1 MNNRVEK
8 NIELTSQDRD
18 LIAKFIEKFEPTHTY
33 KGLELRISSKDV
45 RTFLDEQ
52 EVDMSF
58 TRFNRIT
65 RYLKITSEN
74 KYAYSLPLLYT
85 LKESRVEAEPCR
97 TYPEDWIFTIDW
109 HGSKRYF
116 REEWSILLK
125 YVSNV
130 FNCNTLV
137 DAFAGTGFISLL
149 AAKLGLFETIIQNDL
164 NTELFNYY
172 RVMKDE
178 VKFKKFAET
187 LKELPEPSKE
197 AFNLIQLYYKNA
209 TNRDRRVKQQLQ
221 TVDAGRAV
229 MFFYKQHYSYSGVGG
244 YSTVKKPLKHYIES
258 LERTHNLYRN
268 IELKHLQ
275 YNNCIRKHLE
285 DTRSFIILDPP
296 YCKLYRSQTSSYEL
310 EFNTVEQHEQMLNL
324 IKDAKARII
333 LCGYRTEERD
343 LYKECLIKHS
353 NSTWHCI
360 EFKRESSKASNHEH
374 IWTNFEVEGLLSKN
388 SKYFNLVY

>member
-1 MNNRVEK
+1 MKSVEL
-8 NIELTSQDRD
+8 ISEDRN
-18 LIAKFIEKFEPTHTY
+18 LITKFIKKFEATHTY

-45 RTFLDEQ
+45 RTFLDEE

-58 TRFNRIT
+58 TRFNRMV
-65 RYLKITSEN
+65 RSLGITSGN

-116 REEWSILLK
+116 REEWNILLN
-125 YVSNV
+125 YVNNV
-130 FNCNTLV
+130 FNCDTLV

-149 AAKLGLFETIIQNDL
+149 AAKLELFENIIQNDL
-164 NTELFNYY
+164 NTDLFNYY
-172 RVMKDE
+172 CVMKDE
-178 VKFKKFAET
+178 VKFKKFSET

-197 AFNLIQLYYKNA
+197 AFNLIRLYYKDA
-209 TNRDRRVKQQLQ
+209 VNRDRRVRQQLQ

-229 MFFYKQHYSYSGVGG
+229 MFFYKHHYSYSGVGG
-244 YSTVKKPLKHYIES
+244 YSMTKKPLKHYIES
-258 LERTHNLYRN
+258 LERTHKLYKN

-275 YNNCIRKHLE
+275 YNNCIRQHLGNKE
-285 DTRSFIILDPP
+285 CFIILDPP
-296 YCKLYRSQTSSYEL
+296 YCKLYRSQTSSYDL
-310 EFNTVEQHEQMLNL
+310 EFNTVEQHEQMLEF

-333 LCGYRTEERD
+333 LCGYRTEESD
-343 LYKECLIKHS
+343 IYKEYLAKHSNS

-360 EFKRESSKASNHEH
+360 EFKRASSKASNHEH

-388 SKYFNLVY
+388 SMYFNLIY